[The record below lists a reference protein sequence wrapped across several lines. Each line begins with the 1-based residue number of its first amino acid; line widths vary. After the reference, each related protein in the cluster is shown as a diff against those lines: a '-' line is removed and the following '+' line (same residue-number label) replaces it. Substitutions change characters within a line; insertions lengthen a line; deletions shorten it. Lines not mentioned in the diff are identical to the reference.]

1 MFLTE
6 LKLIDE
12 IFQRLCSKMTTA
24 EWVRPDE
31 LTEIIRRQG
40 LTQRE
45 LEEIAGFIKKYFMNV
60 DESNQRMKLNSW
72 TYNLF
77 ESSTP

>member
-1 MFLTE
+1 MA
-6 LKLIDE
+6 
-12 IFQRLCSKMTTA
+12 TA

-45 LEEIAGFIKKYFMNV
+45 LEEIEDFIKKYFMNV
-60 DESNQRMKLNSW
+60 EESSQRMKLNSW